1 MKKDIDEFYKEMEN
15 YASIIDNRILRFKG
29 LTERHEASTAK
40 FSLIEEQL
48 KKNKNNKT
56 LVELIGKHENE
67 QKIIDKKI
75 EKLEQR
81 LAEIMQLFKEINKTG
96 KPAQTDSPIDQY
108 EKVSIAKQRTRQVAE
123 NPEITQIRS
132 HASVAFKPENN
143 IMESFLAEEI
153 LDILPESSFKKQ
165 KHSLENRPL
174 GTKPAEGRSLEK
186 NIPGEKTEDNL
197 FIKLMSRIGN
207 SIAPS
212 ISNSTIHEIAPGRLD
227 DSNRFSKEIQT
238 RLQKEVAF
246 EKTALPVH
254 NVEKPAIQPEQKK
267 EPKPEPG
274 AKKITLEKSVDDELM
289 QQLFEGLKDSR
300 KRPHAL
306 KKLLESGFTLSDI
319 SETAEIPYS
328 DLELTRSLYKI

>member
-29 LTERHEASTAK
+29 LTERHEASTVK

-56 LVELIGKHENE
+56 LVELIGRHENE
-67 QKIIDKKI
+67 QELIDKKI

-81 LAEIMQLFKEINKTG
+81 LTEIMQLFKEINKTG
-96 KPAQTDSPIDQY
+96 KPAQTASTTEQY
-108 EKVSIAKQRTRQVAE
+108 EKVTKAKQQSQIVEDAE
-123 NPEITQIRS
+123 KAQIRS
-132 HASVAFKPENN
+132 HVSVTLKPENTN
-143 IMESFLAEEI
+143 MESFLAEEI
-153 LDILPESSFKKQ
+153 LDILPKSSFKKQ
-165 KHSLENRPL
+165 KHSIESRSI
-174 GTKPAEGRSLEK
+174 GTKATEASSLKK
-186 NIPGEKTEDNL
+186 NISGEKTEDNL

-212 ISNSTIHEIAPGRLD
+212 ITNSTAHEIPQGRPED
-227 DSNRFSKEIQT
+227 PNKFSKEIQT
-238 RLQKEVAF
+238 RLQREIAF
-246 EKTALPVH
+246 EKTTLPVH
-254 NVEKPAIQPEQKK
+254 NVEKPGIQLEQKK
-267 EPKPEPG
+267 EPKPELET
-274 AKKITLEKSVDDELM
+274 KKITLEKSVDDVLM

-319 SETAEIPYS
+319 SETAGIPYS